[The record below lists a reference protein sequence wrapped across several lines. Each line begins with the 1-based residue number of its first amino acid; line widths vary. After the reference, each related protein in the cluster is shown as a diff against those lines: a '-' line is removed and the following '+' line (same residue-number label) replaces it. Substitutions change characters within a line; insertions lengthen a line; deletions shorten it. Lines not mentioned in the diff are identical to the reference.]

1 MSGIPYYMI
10 LSKKQIE
17 DQVLAKAKKDLK
29 KELKTK
35 MALPN
40 VVGGLPRQFKL
51 DSTFSKLKGLNGVER
66 LLNPPVQSQVV
77 LTKKAEPLVQYSQSK
92 GRTTCRVKH
101 REFIQDIGGVAST
114 AYNVWFSPRV
124 NPGSGSLFPWLADI
138 ADRFE
143 KYRFNSLSLQYR
155 SLVGTSSAGKVTLS
169 FDLDALDGPPKTK
182 LEQSMCKNLVEGPV
196 WSNFQL
202 DVNKKDLDNEP
213 AERYVAA
220 AINASLTV
228 PGTDQKTY
236 DVGRLF
242 IATSGVGNVPI
253 ISGEIWVEYDVELIT
268 PTSPPA
274 SGNAIGGA
282 SLGAISFNSLNQN
295 FSQNGNIYFTPI
307 VGTNSFRCGVSGEYK
322 VILKMTGSGFLTN
335 IALNIQ
341 TAFSTD
347 TALTAD
353 TNLSSFSTTAVLAG
367 ANIRAREGDLFQV
380 NPTPGG
386 SPTTYVLY
394 MFEFP
399 FS

>member
-1 MSGIPYYMI
+1 MI

-17 DQVLAKAKKDLK
+17 DQVLAKARKDLK

-40 VVGGLPRQFKL
+40 IVGGLPRQFKL
-51 DSTFSKLKGLNGVER
+51 DPALSKLKGLGGVER
-66 LLNPPVQSQVV
+66 LLNPPVQSQVL
-77 LTKKAEPLVQYSQSK
+77 LTKKAEPIVQYSQSK
-92 GRTTCRVKH
+92 GRTTCRIKH

-114 AYNVWFSPRV
+114 AFNVWFAPRV

-143 KYRFNSLSLQYR
+143 KYRFNSLALQYR
-155 SLVGTSSAGKVTLS
+155 SLVGTSSSGKVTLS
-169 FDLDALDGPPKTK
+169 FDLDALDSAPKTK

-202 DVNKKDLDNEP
+202 DINKRDLDNEP

-220 AINASLTV
+220 AVNASLTV

-236 DVGRLF
+236 DIGRLF
-242 IATSGVGNVPI
+242 MSTSGVGNTPL
-253 ISGEIWVEYDVELIT
+253 ISGELWVEYDVELIT
-268 PTSPPA
+268 PTNPPA
-274 SGNAIGGA
+274 SGNAVGGTCA
-282 SLGAISFNSLNQN
+282 GAVTFNTINQN

-307 VGTNSFRCGVSGEYK
+307 VGTSNFRCGVSGEYK
-322 VILKMTGSGFLTN
+322 VMLVQTGSGMLSN
-335 IALNIQ
+335 NALSIL

-353 TNLSSFSTTAVLAG
+353 TNMNSFLSTRVACG

-380 NPTPGG
+380 VPTPGG
-386 SPTTYVLY
+386 APTAYVLY